1 MQKDILNEI
10 SSVILVDE
18 NLGQAL
24 RMIKKYVK
32 ERPYL
37 IVSGQIDS
45 IENDYELMKSYML
58 KSYTDSKR
66 ADLYDGLLKKLYK
79 VFCDIQIAEKLRCS
93 GTMSVAYSNSLRFN
107 FITDDIRSNLEAFVQ
122 DVVMLSLESEETRKS
137 RQAVIYKNHQ
147 AYISS
152 LFDFILVSS
161 QWNDDIACFMENLI
175 MSPTIDVVD
184 AQLLIT
190 AVMLSAMNFFDE
202 KKAIILINIYL
213 NSSD

>member
-79 VFCDIQIAEKLRCS
+79 VFCDIQIAEKLR
-93 GTMSVAYSNSLRFN
+93 
-107 FITDDIRSNLEAFVQ
+107 
-122 DVVMLSLESEETRKS
+122 
-137 RQAVIYKNHQ
+137 
-147 AYISS
+147 
-152 LFDFILVSS
+152 
-161 QWNDDIACFMENLI
+161 
-175 MSPTIDVVD
+175 
-184 AQLLIT
+184 
-190 AVMLSAMNFFDE
+190 
-202 KKAIILINIYL
+202 
-213 NSSD
+213 